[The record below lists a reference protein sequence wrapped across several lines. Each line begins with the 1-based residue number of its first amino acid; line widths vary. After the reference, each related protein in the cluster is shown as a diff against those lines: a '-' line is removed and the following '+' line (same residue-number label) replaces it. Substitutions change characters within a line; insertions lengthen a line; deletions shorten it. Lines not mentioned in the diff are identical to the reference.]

1 MAHAPTSDLTAA
13 GSDAPPVR
21 WWNRAWFVTL
31 VLTGL
36 AFPAI
41 LGIFRVADAM
51 SFGSSIEVDFEE
63 NRDQFDDAVDWVDAN
78 TAPHEYHLEL
88 PPEHRDLAV
97 NGAVS
102 VQGTTVFFPMW
113 LGIPD
118 DAGGYVY
125 APDGDPY
132 GIDLYGSTCQ
142 NIKDLGDDWWSCSM
156 G

>member
-1 MAHAPTSDLTAA
+1 M
-13 GSDAPPVR
+13 R
-21 WWNRAWFVTL
+21 WWNRAWFVGL
-31 VLTGL
+31 ILIGL
-36 AFPAI
+36 AFAAV
-41 LGIFRVADAM
+41 LEVLRAAEGL
-51 SFGSSIEVDFEE
+51 SFGTSIDVDFTE
-63 NRDQFDDAVDWVDAN
+63 NRADVEDAVEWIDSHASSY
-78 TAPHEYHLEL
+78 EYHLEL
-88 PPEHRDLAV
+88 PPEYRRLAADGFV
-97 NGAVS
+97 A

-132 GIDLYGSTCQ
+132 GIDLHGSTCQ